1 MKFNDMRVS
10 FKLWLTILGLLV
22 SMLAIAGWAQLNSGR
37 VMDNAIETLGTY
49 EARIADALRWRGQ
62 TETATKMIVGATV
75 TTDAALAQNY
85 GAQVKEIIVKI
96 SKLQEK
102 IAKEAD
108 SPEDKAALQAVAEAR
123 AKVLALT
130 AKTSEI
136 KASGTPAETQA
147 FVDREFLPAID
158 VYVGKLEQFVVLQQQ
173 QRDQFRQT
181 AEQDRRTG
189 SFTGLALIALVFAI
203 GIVLAAMM
211 VRSITAPLARAVR
224 ATDAI
229 AGGDLT
235 QQIDDR
241 RRDEFGDLLRS
252 LGGMSERLR
261 SLVSEVRG
269 GVDSVSTASEQI
281 ATGNQDLSSRTEQ
294 TASSLEQTAAS
305 MEELTSTVTQSA
317 ETARQANQLAATA
330 AQAATQGGE
339 IVGQVVRSMQ
349 DITESSRKIADI
361 IGTIDSIAFQTNI
374 LALNAAVE
382 AARAG
387 EQGRGFAVVATEVR
401 ALAGRSADAAK
412 EIKVLIGASVQTV
425 ESGSQQVAHA
435 GESMHE
441 IVSSVRRV
449 SDLIGEI
456 SASATEQRDGIA
468 QVNQAVNHLDQ
479 MTQQNAA
486 LVEESAAA
494 AAGLRDQAQ
503 RLSQVVSV
511 FNVGH
516 EATPAAAAPRAT
528 APRAA
533 PARVPMAAP
542 ARRVAPAA
550 APKIAAAKPTA
561 LKRPAPTP
569 AKAPALAQPALARA
583 KAKAAP
589 GDEGDW
595 ESF

>member
-1 MKFNDMRVS
+1 MKLNDMRVS

-22 SMLAIAGWAQLNSGR
+22 SMLVIAAWAQTNSAR
-37 VMDNAIETLGTY
+37 VMDNAITTLAIY
-49 EARIADALRWRGQ
+49 EARISDALRWRGQ
-62 TETATKMIVGATV
+62 TETATKMIVGATI
-75 TTDAALAQNY
+75 TTDAALAQSY
-85 GAQVKEIIVKI
+85 GAQTKEIIASI

-102 IAKEAD
+102 IVKEAT
-108 SPEDKAALQAVAEAR
+108 SPQDKAALQAVADAR
-123 AKVLALT
+123 TQVLALT
-130 AKTSEI
+130 AKTSEV
-136 KASGTPAETQA
+136 KASSTPEQTQA
-147 FVDREFLPAID
+147 FVEREFLPSINA
-158 VYVGKLEQFVVLQQQ
+158 YLQKLDQFVTAQEQ
-173 QRDQFRQT
+173 QRDQVR
-181 AEQDRRTG
+181 AEAEEERRTG
-189 SFTGLALIALVFAI
+189 SFTGLALIVLVFAI
-203 GIVLAAMM
+203 GIALAVAM
-211 VRSITAPLARAVR
+211 VRSITAPLDRAVR
-224 ATDAI
+224 VANAI
-229 AGGDLT
+229 AGGDLS
-235 QQIDDR
+235 QQVDDQ
-241 RRDEFGDLLRS
+241 RRDEFGELLRS
-252 LGGMSERLR
+252 LGAMSERLR
-261 SLVSEVRG
+261 TLVSEVRG

-349 DITESSRKIADI
+349 NITDSSRKIADI

-435 GESMHE
+435 GTSMNE

-456 SASATEQRDGIA
+456 SASSIEQRDGIA

-503 RLSQVVSV
+503 RLAQVVSV
-511 FNVGH
+511 FDVGH
-516 EATPAAAAPRAT
+516 VALAAP

-533 PARVPMAAP
+533 PARMPMAAP
-542 ARRVAPAA
+542 AKRVASA
-550 APKIAAAKPTA
+550 APKLAAKPA
-561 LKRPAPTP
+561 LKRPAPAP
-569 AKAPALAQPALARA
+569 AKAPALAQPATRA
-583 KAKAAP
+583 KAKAPA
-589 GDEGDW
+589 DDGDW

>member
-49 EARIADALRWRGQ
+49 ESRIADALRWRGQ

-261 SLVSEVRG
+261 SLVSEVGG

-516 EATPAAAAPRAT
+516 EATPAAAAPRAP

-569 AKAPALAQPALARA
+569 AKAPALAQPALSRA